1 MNKKGSYYAAW
12 ISGFFIH
19 LVLLISAC
27 SDKENNINSQST
39 NLTQSQASSP
49 VSIKSFKK
57 TTALSDHPP
66 FSQLILKKIS
76 IDYPYN
82 PDASFKA
89 YINKLRARIDNKNMR
104 TMQGELSPHFIC
116 LGSAC
121 TKGLPIA
128 EQFESLVMGLGDK
141 PWREL
146 LKIVNTKYYQQVNGH
161 VCGPARINFI
171 GEGREK
177 VAGKSWGYINAKDL
191 RLRKRPSTKSPIV
204 TYLTHDAVRL
214 LSKQQSRK
222 KAKQW
227 VEVETLQGQRGFIV
241 EKYFLKLNPRQL
253 CYQKIADEWKISGF
267 RSP

>member
-12 ISGFFIH
+12 ISGFFISF
-19 LVLLISAC
+19 VLLISAC
-27 SDKENNINSQST
+27 SDKENKVISQDV
-39 NLTQSQASSP
+39 NLTQSQTP
-49 VSIKSFKK
+49 PPISIESQKES
-57 TTALSDHPP
+57 APLSDRPP

-141 PWREL
+141 PWKQL
-146 LKIVNTKYYQQVNGH
+146 LKIVDTKYYQQVNGH
-161 VCGPARINFI
+161 ICGPARTNFI

-191 RLRKRPSTKSPIV
+191 RLRKRPTTRSAIV
-204 TYLTHDAVRL
+204 TYLTHDAVKL
-214 LSKQQSRK
+214 LSKQKPRK
-222 KAKQW
+222 KGKQW
-227 VEVETLQGQRGFIV
+227 LEVETLQGQKGFIV
-241 EKYFLKLNPRQL
+241 EKYFLRLNPQQL
-253 CYQKIADEWKISGF
+253 CYQKVAGEWKISGF